1 MCKINSKL
9 LNKISKK
16 SFLYIFE
23 DSRSKVKNF
32 DYIYKNILITK
43 PNFKI
48 NIFCREENKNKLK
61 INNDIYKINYEF

>member
-23 DSRSKVKNF
+23 DSRSKEKNF
-32 DYIYKNILITK
+32 
-43 PNFKI
+43 
-48 NIFCREENKNKLK
+48 E
-61 INNDIYKINYEF
+61 